1 MEGDVQYMVA
11 RQIYT
16 LATYHDIFNQTES
29 QILLHRHSR
38 TAAKTATFPDGDYC
52 YE

>member
-1 MEGDVQYMVA
+1 MCMLA

-29 QILLHRHSR
+29 QILLHRQTR
-38 TAAKTATFPDGDYC
+38 IAAKTATIPDGDYS